1 MNHPMKEL
9 PSSLKS
15 EHTTGE
21 SGRSTRRDG
30 RAGSVRTRRR
40 QNSPLRR
47 QASPVPSKASGTNRL
62 NSPEAKTKPYVNR
75 PGKSKI
81 RTHHGRVESGG
92 AQRGGR
98 HGWDADEFL
107 RPRNKHP
114 RGCPR
119 RVSEGGFKPNP
130 KPFQGRGG

>member
-92 AQRGGR
+92 AQRGGQAR
-98 HGWDADEFL
+98 MG
-107 RPRNKHP
+107 R
-114 RGCPR
+114 R
-119 RVSEGGFKPNP
+119 RVSPPKKQASPRMPPKGFR
-130 KPFQGRGG
+130 GRV